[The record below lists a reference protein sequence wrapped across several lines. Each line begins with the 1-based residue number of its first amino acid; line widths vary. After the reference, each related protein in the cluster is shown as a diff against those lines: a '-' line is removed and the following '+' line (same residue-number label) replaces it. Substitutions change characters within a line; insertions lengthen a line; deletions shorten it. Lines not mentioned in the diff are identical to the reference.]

1 MAKSIGL
8 ALGSGA
14 ARGLAHIGVLKELQA
29 NAIPVNAI
37 AGTSMGAFI
46 GALYAAGVPL
56 AEMEEVALKQDW
68 RKLARLV
75 DPTLP
80 TSGLINGKNV
90 VAFIQDL
97 LPVHTFEEL
106 SIPLAIVTT
115 DIETGEHVI
124 IKKGSLIDALRA
136 AIAFPG
142 VFPPVRFGNRF
153 LVDGGLCIPVPINP
167 VRDLGVEVVIGV
179 CTIPEV
185 QKKLTEDFL
194 LHDKEKKKNGSSF
207 LNLFTV
213 EAVEK
218 LLKSSLGTNRY
229 TGNGQA
235 KNEQNTEERKPPGI
249 LKIFAQSIAIMENE
263 INALRLEKDGADLL
277 IRPDLNGINLLE
289 FNRAEETIRAGRQ
302 ATQQVLPQVR
312 ELAQL

>member
-14 ARGLAHIGVLKELQA
+14 ARGLAHIGVLKELEK
-29 NAIPVNAI
+29 NEIPVSAI
-37 AGTSMGAFI
+37 SGTSMGAFI

-56 AEMEEVALKQDW
+56 VEMEAVALKQDW

-90 VAFIQDL
+90 ASFIQSL

-106 SIPLAIVTT
+106 SIPLAVVTT

-124 IKKGSLIDALRA
+124 IKKGSLVDAIRA

-142 VFPPVRFGNRF
+142 IFPPVRFGDRF
-153 LVDGGLCIPVPINP
+153 LVDGGLCIPVPINQ
-167 VRDLGVEVVIGV
+167 VRDLGVDVTIGV

-185 QKKLTEDFL
+185 EKKTAEDFL
-194 LHDKEKKKNGSSF
+194 VHKKEKEKRGNGF
-207 LNLFTV
+207 LNLLTV

-218 LLKSSLGTNRY
+218 LFRSPPES
-229 TGNGQA
+229 NGHTHRESIYSEEVQG
-235 KNEQNTEERKPPGI
+235 ERKPPGI
-249 LKIFAQSIAIMENE
+249 LKVFAQSIAIMENE
-263 INALRLEKDGADLL
+263 INSLRLEKDEADLL
-277 IRPDLNGINLLE
+277 IRPDLNGITLLD
-289 FNRAEETIRAGRQ
+289 FNRAEETIQAG
-302 ATQQVLPQVR
+302 AKAMNKVLSQVR
-312 ELAQL
+312 DLAQL

>member
-14 ARGLAHIGVLKELQA
+14 ARGLAHIGVLKELA
-29 NAIPVNAI
+29 ENDIPVSAI

-56 AEMEEVALKQDW
+56 TEMEEVALKQDW
-68 RKLARLV
+68 RKLARLI
-75 DPTLP
+75 DPALP
-80 TSGLINGKNV
+80 TSGLINGRNV
-90 VAFIQDL
+90 ASFIQNL

-106 SIPLAIVTT
+106 SIPLAVVTT

-124 IKKGSLIDALRA
+124 IKKGRLDDALRA

-142 VFPPVRFGNRF
+142 VFPPVRFGDRF
-153 LVDGGLCIPVPINP
+153 LVDGGLCIPVPINQ
-167 VRDLGVEVVIGV
+167 VRDLGVEVTIGV

-185 QKKLTEDFL
+185 EKKATEDFL
-194 LHDKEKKKNGSSF
+194 LHKKEKKKSGNSF
-207 LNLFTV
+207 MNLLTV

-218 LLKSSLGTNRY
+218 LFKSPLGNNRHAP
-229 TGNGQA
+229 GESAQA
-235 KNEQNTEERKPPGI
+235 EETAEERKPPGI

-263 INALRLEKDGADLL
+263 INSLRLEKDEADLL
-277 IRPDLNGINLLE
+277 IRPDLNGITLLE
-289 FNRAEETIRAGRQ
+289 FNRAEETIQAGVK
-302 ATQQVLPQVR
+302 ATKKVLPKVR
-312 ELAQL
+312 DLAQL